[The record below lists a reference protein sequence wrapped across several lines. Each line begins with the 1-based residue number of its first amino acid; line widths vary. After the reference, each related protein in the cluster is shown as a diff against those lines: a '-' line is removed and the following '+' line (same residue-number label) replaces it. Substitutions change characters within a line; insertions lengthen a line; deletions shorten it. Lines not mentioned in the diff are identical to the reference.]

1 MSALIRLLVASFG
14 VIALTG
20 CNDVEQNRDIRQQG
34 FVYCGQGNPTTF
46 NPQLTDGGI
55 TVETLGAQIF
65 DRLLELDPVSHQP
78 MPNLA
83 KGWSVNEEGTV
94 YSFTLRKGVEF
105 QKTQW
110 FTPTRTLNADDVVFS
125 FERLI
130 NPDNAYY
137 HVGNTRYPWFESI
150 DFKGSVAEIKA
161 ISSHEIE
168 FHLTRPDNTFL
179 SNIATGYAVIHSK
192 EYAQNLI
199 AADRKNF
206 LDSHPVGTGAFYLEE
221 YQSGDLIR
229 LKRHLSYWRGMPPME
244 QIVFDISSRGTGTL
258 AKFLSGECDVLS
270 APVASQLPAITKERK
285 FNLEAQTA
293 MNVAFIALDTN
304 HKALKDPRVRKA
316 LNLAINRENI
326 LNSVYYGT
334 GTQARTILPP
344 SSWAYQQDSIQIRY
358 DMKLARALLA
368 EAGYESGL
376 SLTMWVPLESRPYN
390 PSPRKA
396 AELIQADFADVGI
409 ELELVTQDR
418 FERTHLSDE
427 NRSDLILTGW
437 IADNGDPDN
446 FLRPLLS
453 CNAKQA
459 GLNVAMWCNPDFDTL
474 LDLARETNQ
483 LRHRLNLYHQAQ
495 NVLNELMPIIP
506 IAHGIQYQASHQSL
520 QGFQMSPF
528 GTRSFSQ
535 VYRSE

>member
-161 ISSHEIE
+161 ISSHEI
-168 FHLTRPDNTFL
+168 
-179 SNIATGYAVIHSK
+179 
-192 EYAQNLI
+192 
-199 AADRKNF
+199 
-206 LDSHPVGTGAFYLEE
+206 
-221 YQSGDLIR
+221 
-229 LKRHLSYWRGMPPME
+229 
-244 QIVFDISSRGTGTL
+244 
-258 AKFLSGECDVLS
+258 
-270 APVASQLPAITKERK
+270 
-285 FNLEAQTA
+285 
-293 MNVAFIALDTN
+293 
-304 HKALKDPRVRKA
+304 
-316 LNLAINRENI
+316 
-326 LNSVYYGT
+326 
-334 GTQARTILPP
+334 
-344 SSWAYQQDSIQIRY
+344 
-358 DMKLARALLA
+358 
-368 EAGYESGL
+368 
-376 SLTMWVPLESRPYN
+376 
-390 PSPRKA
+390 
-396 AELIQADFADVGI
+396 
-409 ELELVTQDR
+409 
-418 FERTHLSDE
+418 
-427 NRSDLILTGW
+427 
-437 IADNGDPDN
+437 
-446 FLRPLLS
+446 
-453 CNAKQA
+453 
-459 GLNVAMWCNPDFDTL
+459 
-474 LDLARETNQ
+474 
-483 LRHRLNLYHQAQ
+483 
-495 NVLNELMPIIP
+495 
-506 IAHGIQYQASHQSL
+506 
-520 QGFQMSPF
+520 
-528 GTRSFSQ
+528 
-535 VYRSE
+535 